1 MTIADRFNF
10 DFDDAYQYVIAEK
23 YDLTIRR
30 KMRGHPLEGFCQA
43 KIIFHSKKSQIFCII
58 KRNNTTV

>member
-23 YDLTIRR
+23 YDLTIISFGRT
-30 KMRGHPLEGFCQA
+30 KRGHHL
-43 KIIFHSKKSQIFCII
+43 
-58 KRNNTTV
+58 NY

>member
-30 KMRGHPLEGFCQA
+30 KMRGHPLEGFCQVKTILHNKTIA
-43 KIIFHSKKSQIFCII
+43 DFLNC
-58 KRNNTTV
+58 